1 MDAFEGWEGRRR
13 AGRWWLCVCVGGG
26 GGGGASKS
34 NRSSFP
40 QRKEVLWLVVL
51 GVRNDIGCFVVP
63 VYNLL

>member
-1 MDAFEGWEGRRR
+1 MGGEKEGGKMV
-13 AGRWWLCVCVGGG
+13 ALCVCVGVGV

-51 GVRNDIGCFVVP
+51 GVRNDTGCFVVP
-63 VYNLL
+63 VYNIL